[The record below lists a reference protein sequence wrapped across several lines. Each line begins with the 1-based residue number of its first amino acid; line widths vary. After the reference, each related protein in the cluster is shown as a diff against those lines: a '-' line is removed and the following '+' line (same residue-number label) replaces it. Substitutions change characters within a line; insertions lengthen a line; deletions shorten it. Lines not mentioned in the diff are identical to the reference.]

1 MKLVSP
7 EKVTSFRE
15 DSHLSP
21 QTLVCS
27 HFKYRGLKLV
37 FTGKSDGKRL
47 KESLLVD
54 FICLFYT
61 FCKRDFISFVGFV
74 LFSFIF
80 SSFFLIGGWGGG
92 GFTRSELCTSFE
104 LILP

>member
-1 MKLVSP
+1 MYLL
-7 EKVTSFRE
+7 EKVTAKDLKSPCLLI
-15 DSHLSP
+15 LS
-21 QTLVCS
+21 V
-27 HFKYRGLKLV
+27 
-37 FTGKSDGKRL
+37 
-47 KESLLVD
+47 
-54 FICLFYT
+54 YT

-80 SSFFLIGGWGGG
+80 SFFFLIGGWGGG